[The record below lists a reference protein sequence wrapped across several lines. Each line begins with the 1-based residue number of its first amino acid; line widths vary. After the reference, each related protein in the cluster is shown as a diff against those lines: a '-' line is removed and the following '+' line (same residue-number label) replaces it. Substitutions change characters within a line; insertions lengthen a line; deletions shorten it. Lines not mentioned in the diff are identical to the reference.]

1 MAYTI
6 TSIRWPDELR
16 SKIERL
22 AQATGRSKSFLM
34 QEAIAQYV
42 ENESWQIAEIEE
54 GLRADDAGE
63 HVPAAEMEAFWAR
76 VTTPETM
83 ARAERHMTDDAL
95 RQANGSVPTS

>member
-6 TSIRWPDELR
+6 TSIRLSDELR

-42 ENESWQIAEIEE
+42 EIESWQIAQIDE
-54 GLRADDAGE
+54 GIRADDAGE
-63 HVPAAEMEAFWAR
+63 YVPAAEMEAFWAR

-95 RQANGSVPTS
+95 RQANGSIPTS